1 MNRQFLNLNNE
12 VITAEHVSSSLIGE
26 CFVSEQGIVYADG
39 LIISEEDADDL
50 GFDKDAD
57 SDEIK
62 ISYAV
67 NEEQVYANC

>member
-1 MNRQFLNLNNE
+1 MTRQFLNLNNE
-12 VITAEHVSSSLIGE
+12 VITAEHVDSSLIGE

-39 LIISEEDADDL
+39 LIISEDDADKL

-57 SDEIK
+57 SDETK

>member
-1 MNRQFLNLNNE
+1 MTRQFLNLNNE
-12 VITAEHVSSSLIGE
+12 VITAEHVDSSLIGE

-39 LIISEEDADDL
+39 LIISEDDADEL

>member
-1 MNRQFLNLNNE
+1 MTRQFLNLNNE
-12 VITAEHVSSSLIGE
+12 VITAEHVDSSLIGE

-39 LIISEEDADDL
+39 LIISEDDADEL
-50 GFDKDAD
+50 SFNKDAD
-57 SDEIK
+57 SDETK